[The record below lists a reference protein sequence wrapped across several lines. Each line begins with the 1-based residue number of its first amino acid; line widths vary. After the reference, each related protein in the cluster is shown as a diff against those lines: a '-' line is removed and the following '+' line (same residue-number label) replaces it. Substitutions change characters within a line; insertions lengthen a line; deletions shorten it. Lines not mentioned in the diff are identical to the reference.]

1 MKEKAGKG
9 TCWWFSWLTERSSS
23 HGDPFFLL
31 APLVA
36 VLVACKKK
44 TEKVYETFPGYET
57 TWPDLSYTPPS
68 LFTIF
73 TASKAIVLHVL

>member
-1 MKEKAGKG
+1 M
-9 TCWWFSWLTERSSS
+9 TERSSS

-36 VLVACKKK
+36 VVLVACKKKK
-44 TEKVYETFPGYET
+44 TEKVYETFPGYKT
-57 TWPDLSYTPPS
+57 TWADLSYTTPPR
-68 LFTIF
+68 LFKIF